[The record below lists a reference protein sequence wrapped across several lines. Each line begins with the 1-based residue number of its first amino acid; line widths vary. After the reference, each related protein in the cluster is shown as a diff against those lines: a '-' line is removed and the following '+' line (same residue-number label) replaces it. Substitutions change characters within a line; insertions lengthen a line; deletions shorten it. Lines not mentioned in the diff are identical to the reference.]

1 MPCDVMAEESI
12 THGWIGTHKELYKLA
27 TRHPFLLSIRDGSLD
42 LHCFKTWLGQDY
54 FFVRAF
60 VRFIA
65 SILVKVPKDAEE
77 ADIDIILGGLCSL
90 EEEISWFRGEA
101 STWDL

>member
-1 MPCDVMAEESI
+1 ME
-12 THGWIGTHKELYKLA
+12 GKRKERA
-27 TRHPFLLSIRDGSLD
+27 FL
-42 LHCFKTWLGQDY
+42 WLQGQDY
-54 FFVRAF
+54 FFVRAC

-77 ADIDIILGGLCSL
+77 ADIDTILGGLCSL

-101 STWDL
+101 STWGLQFDQIPLQIANINYCR

>member
-1 MPCDVMAEESI
+1 MAHHYVRGLI
-12 THGWIGTHKELYKLA
+12 WKENKRRA
-27 TRHPFLLSIRDGSLD
+27 FL
-42 LHCFKTWLGQDY
+42 WLQGQDY